1 MLKRYLPIVVALLV
15 VVSMGYWVVT
25 QKANRRFK
33 KPQARETASVV
44 KRIEPM
50 KPCGRLPSFL
60 QKLHIVQPIM
70 IDLSQQYFKGIA
82 LLYGKGLRK
91 VLHPKQWEQFAYLG
105 TYVLDPKG
113 NIYLTPMPFISIDP
127 TTFNLQTNI
136 YRLDTQTGKL
146 SLWMHLD
153 DVNPSP
159 NNPYGVTAIAYDCT
173 DGTLW
178 VSAIDESSYKS
189 QKGVIYHID
198 PRTKRVLHRIE
209 GFDAL
214 SLAVAKGEKG
224 ERVLLA
230 GSAREAAL
238 YAINISSLSD
248 KPIKVLTLPSA
259 DIRIRKI
266 KVKSLNYLQLETIAF
281 QYALIVQTNKKLRK
295 IWSITYKSEI
305 KDWCI
310 SRLD

>member
-25 QKANRRFK
+25 QKANRRLK

-44 KRIEPM
+44 TRIEPM
-50 KPCGRLPSFL
+50 KPCGRLPAFL
-60 QKLHIVQPIM
+60 QTLHITQPVM
-70 IDLSQQYFKGIA
+70 IDLSQQHFKGVA
-82 LLYGKGLRK
+82 LLSGKGLRK

-113 NIYLTPMPFISIDP
+113 NIYLTPMPFISIEP

-153 DVNPSP
+153 DVKPSS
-159 NNPYGVTAIAYDCT
+159 NNPYGVMAIAYDCA

-178 VSAIDESSYKS
+178 VSAIDESGYQS

-198 PRTKRVLHRIE
+198 PRTKRVLNRIE

-214 SLAVAKGEKG
+214 SLAMAKGEKG

-230 GSAREAAL
+230 GSAMENTL
-238 YAINISSLSD
+238 YAFTLHD
-248 KPIKVLTLPSA
+248 QKVLKRDKIYTLP
-259 DIRIRKI
+259 DPQERIRKI
-266 KVKSLNYLQLETIAF
+266 RIKAKNFLEIETVLFSYTLIARSEKLN
-281 QYALIVQTNKKLRK
+281 RK
-295 IWSITYKSEI
+295 IYKLEWNPKKQSWE
-305 KDWCI
+305 
-310 SRLD
+310 SLLQ